1 MHMNKSYRS
10 VKTLWHFAIPMS
22 FSLWLILGVL
32 TANLLSQRLPFYNIQ
47 DYGAKADGKTV
58 NTAAI
63 NQAIETCNKAGG
75 GTVFVP
81 AGEFRTGTVVL
92 LSNITLHLDAGAILK
107 GSDDL
112 KDYKKE
118 GEVQYGF
125 IMAKNALNIAITGR
139 GTLDGNGTYFMDLNK
154 KRIDP
159 DFDGQYIRQGKSY
172 MYGDK
177 EMGDGPVLPK
187 DRPGNM
193 FVLSECRNILIRDVL
208 IKDSP
213 LWTIHIADSEHI
225 FINNVQIDNGISYAN
240 NDGIHCTTSRNIH
253 ISNCD
258 IKAGDDGICIT
269 GFGPKKG
276 ISENIT
282 VNNCTIQ
289 SRSSG
294 IRIGYGAN
302 TMRNLVFQNLVIY
315 GSNRGIGLFTRDN
328 GNIEN
333 AVFSNI
339 TIETR
344 LHTGHWWG
352 HGEPI
357 HVSAA
362 PAYEGVKSGEIKN
375 VRFSEIVAKSESGIV
390 VWGLEE
396 SRIQNLSFDHIR
408 LQILPSPLT
417 ATYGGNFDLR
427 PTLSKALA
435 IFTHDIPGIY
445 CRYVQGLKI
454 QDFDLSWVDPL
465 ADYLSHGIECEY
477 FEDVT
482 IDGFK
487 GKQGSKGPTGA
498 AIALEHG
505 KTVSIRNSQAVDG
518 TDTFLLVSDVLDQR
532 LFVNNDL
539 SKAKTAFRPE
549 KVSFSSSGNLMPKK

>member
-1 MHMNKSYRS
+1 MSMNNSFRS
-10 VKTLWHFAIPMS
+10 PKTLWHFVACGWFGLWITLAALTS
-22 FSLWLILGVL
+22 SLF
-32 TANLLSQRLPFYNIQ
+32 AQRLPFYNIL
-47 DYGAKADGKTV
+47 DHGAKADGKTV

-63 NQAIETCNKAGG
+63 NQAIEACNKAGG

-81 AGEFRTGTVVL
+81 AGVFRTGTVVL
-92 LSNITLHLDAGAILK
+92 LSNVTLHLDAGAILK

-112 KDYKKE
+112 KDYVKE
-118 GEVQYGF
+118 KDEQYGLVL
-125 IMAKNALNIAITGR
+125 ARNTENIAITGR
-139 GTLDGNGTYFMDLNK
+139 GVLDGNGTYFMDLNK
-154 KRIDP
+154 KRIEP
-159 DFDGQYIRQGKSY
+159 DFDGQYTRQGKSY

-193 FVLSECRNILIRDVL
+193 IVVSESRNILIRDVI

-213 LWTIHIADSEHI
+213 VWTIHIADSEHI
-225 FINNVQIDNGISYAN
+225 FINNIQIDNGISYAN
-240 NDGIHCTTSRNIH
+240 NDGIHFTTSRNIY

-258 IKAGDDGICIT
+258 IRAGDDGIVVR
-269 GFGPKKG
+269 GVGPKKG

-294 IRIGYGAN
+294 IRIGNGDN

-315 GSNRGIGLFTRDN
+315 GSNRGIGLFTRDK

-333 AVFSNI
+333 VVFSNI
-339 TIETR
+339 TIDTR

-357 HVSAA
+357 HISAV
-362 PAYEGVKSGEIKN
+362 PGFEGVRVGEIKN
-375 VRFSEIVAKSESGIV
+375 IRFSEIVAKSESGIL
-390 VWGLEE
+390 VWGLPE

-408 LQILPSPLT
+408 LQILPSPLA

-427 PTLSKALA
+427 NTLTLEMG
-435 IFTHDIPGIY
+435 IFKHDIPAIY

-454 QDFDLSWVDPL
+454 QDFDLSWVEPL

-487 GKQGSKGPTGA
+487 GRQGAKAPNGA

-505 KTVSIRNSQAVDG
+505 KTVSIRNSQAIDG
-518 TDTFLLVSDVLDQR
+518 TDTFLLVSDVMDQR

-549 KVSFSSSGNLMPKK
+549 KLSFSSSGNLLPKK